1 MMMMMI
7 IMMVVMMMTKFIMM
21 NRNNHDDE
29 DWYNAADD
37 NHIDDGDDH
46 DSKHKMMINTNI
58 FILSYHSCIGIL
70 SNGNLIIVEI
80 YCDGN
85 NFDDD
90 DEG

>member
-1 MMMMMI
+1 MI
-7 IMMVVMMMTKFIMM
+7 
-21 NRNNHDDE
+21 NWNNHDD
-29 DWYNAADD
+29 DDAYNAADD

-46 DSKHKMMINTNI
+46 DSKYKMIINTNI
-58 FILSYHSCIGIL
+58 FIQSYHSCIGIL

-90 DEG
+90 REDDDDDEGWYLNK